1 MDPETIVAEV
11 AQKTTWK
18 NQLSISPEFCIMKSL
33 KPMNFPAST
42 PILPYIR
49 PHPMKKNTTDPMQK
63 SSTFFIRMLF
73 AFFARQSPHST
84 IANPGCMKNTSAPHT
99 RSQMA
104 VRLWLKVSFSS
115 FCDTVVPSSFDSAMI
130 FSAGRL
136 LTSGGA
142 CVAGVASTVSVAAG
156 GVAGTASSANADVA
170 DSAVQTIRVR
180 PNMILFT
187 MTLLD
192 EFH

>member
-18 NQLSISPEFCIMKSL
+18 NQLSISPELCIMKSL

-49 PHPMKKNTTDPMQK
+49 PHP
-63 SSTFFIRMLF
+63 
-73 AFFARQSPHST
+73 
-84 IANPGCMKNTSAPHT
+84 MKNTSAPHT